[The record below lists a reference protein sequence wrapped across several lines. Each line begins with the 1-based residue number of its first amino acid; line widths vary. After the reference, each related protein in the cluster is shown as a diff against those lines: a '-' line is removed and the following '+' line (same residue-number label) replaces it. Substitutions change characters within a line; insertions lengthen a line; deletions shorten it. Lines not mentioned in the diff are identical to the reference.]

1 MTTNQIIYFLAVVK
15 YKTFTQAA
23 EELYISQSSLSK
35 QIKALEQ
42 ELDCTLFSRD
52 NKLNTL
58 TAEGEIFLIYAEK
71 FSESYQQLMASLNSL
86 HHKVAKQEITVG
98 VLPVISEYNLHKH
111 IALFQ
116 NLISPSD
123 SYVNL
128 IEGTQEG
135 LLNLLHAKKIDS
147 AVIRTDRMDLTD
159 YDYVNILEEEL
170 VLVYSDKY
178 KTIGT
183 KDHVTLSDIIDYP
196 IIAFDE
202 SSSLHRLIQ
211 TSFQNANLQPNY
223 IYIYKRHEQI
233 LSMVN
238 AGCGISLIP
247 RRLVSTDIYPNIRI
261 AKFDKPL
268 VSHTALIKLKT
279 ALLQK
284 QLSCSLNFLNLR
296 N

>member
-1 MTTNQIIYFLAVVK
+1 MTTNQIMYFLAVVK

-178 KTIGT
+178 
-183 KDHVTLSDIIDYP
+183 
-196 IIAFDE
+196 
-202 SSSLHRLIQ
+202 
-211 TSFQNANLQPNY
+211 
-223 IYIYKRHEQI
+223 
-233 LSMVN
+233 
-238 AGCGISLIP
+238 
-247 RRLVSTDIYPNIRI
+247 
-261 AKFDKPL
+261 
-268 VSHTALIKLKT
+268 
-279 ALLQK
+279 
-284 QLSCSLNFLNLR
+284 
-296 N
+296 